1 MNRHIAAIDAGTNSF
16 HMIIAR
22 VDPGNSTLDI
32 IDREKEMIRLGSGS
46 ANMKFISGESMSKA
60 VDTLKKFKKICTA
73 KNASIRAVGTSV
85 VREAL
90 NSDFFLKKVKVETG
104 IDIEVISGFE
114 EARLIYQGVLHAL
127 PVYNKKILVVDI
139 GGGSTEF
146 LVGQKNNIFYG
157 NSLKIGTVRLTEK
170 FFSERKFKRKAI
182 KKCRNFV
189 KGMLFPIARAV
200 KKMKYDEVIGTSGT
214 IINALRV
221 ARRLA
226 GRYEQ
231 GNENN
236 TLTRKEFE
244 TVYEIILSAGTPEK
258 IAEIPGLNKK
268 RADII
273 LAGIIILGEIFRQF
287 DIEELKVSEYALR
300 EGLIFDTM
308 QRAYPGKYSHMFVDL
323 RYKSVTTL
331 GRTFRL
337 EEKHAFQTEK
347 LALEIFDQLKPL
359 HKLKHA
365 EREYLRYAAILHDI
379 GLVLSHSQ
387 HHIHSY
393 YIIRNAELFGFT
405 ENEKEI
411 IANISRYHRKSHPK
425 MKHPGFLNLSDTDRD
440 KVKKLSA
447 ILRIADGLDRM
458 HSSAIEF
465 VRCIIRRNSVNMM
478 LKYSSK
484 SNIDIAIWGADVK
497 KFLFEEVYGK
507 KVNFEKAG

>member
-1 MNRHIAAIDAGTNSF
+1 MNKHIAAIDAGTNSF

-22 VDPGNSTLDI
+22 VDLENSKLYI

-46 ANMKFISGESMSKA
+46 ANMKFISGEAMAKA
-60 VDTLKKFKKICTA
+60 VDTLKRFKRICTA
-73 KNASIRAVGTSV
+73 KKASIRAVGTSV

-90 NSDFFLKKVKVETG
+90 NVDFFLKKVKVETG

-170 FFSERKFKRKAI
+170 FFPEHKFKRKAV
-182 KKCRNFV
+182 KKCRSFV
-189 KGMLFPIARAV
+189 KGMLFPIVRAV
-200 KKMKYDEVIGTSGT
+200 KKIKYDEVIGTSGT
-214 IINALRV
+214 IINALNV
-221 ARRLA
+221 ARKLS
-226 GRYEQ
+226 GSHE
-231 GNENN
+231 NENN
-236 TLTRKEFE
+236 VLTRKEFE
-244 TVYEIILSAGTPEK
+244 KVAEKILHAGTPEK
-258 IAEIPGLNKK
+258 IAVIPGLNKK

-273 LAGIIILGEIFRQF
+273 ISGIIILSEIFRQF

-308 QRAYPGKYSHMFVDL
+308 QRAYPGKYSHMFIDL
-323 RYKSVTTL
+323 RYKSVIAL

-347 LALEIFDQLKPL
+347 LALEIFDQLKSL
-359 HKLKHA
+359 HRLKHA

-393 YIIRNAELFGFT
+393 YLIRNAELFGFT

-425 MKHPGFLNLSDTDRD
+425 MKHPGFLNLSDNDRE
-440 KVKKLSA
+440 KVRKLAA

-465 VRCIIRRNSVNMM
+465 VRCVIRRNTVNLI

-497 KFLFEEVYGK
+497 KFLFEEVYGR
-507 KVNFEKAG
+507 KVNFEKAT